1 MKKLLF
7 ALFYILFLLSCNSDS
22 DLKKPF
28 LNLGFEYVVPS
39 NDIPLRW
46 TMWSSDYEYK
56 LVNRGEGLGK
66 CLKINSKHLYSEEFN
81 FLGTLPIDILLEKEV
96 ELRGKI
102 KVHSVN
108 DGFSG
113 LWIRVAKGDSVLFF
127 DNMKDYGL
135 HGTTDWQTVSLKVEI
150 DQQATSIDFG
160 GTLTGSGTAW
170 FDDFE
175 IFIDGVKLIESDP
188 SILEPKEEEISWL
201 RQYIHPLNTFDPTTS
216 TDKDLEALDQMIGG
230 ATVIGLG
237 EASHGTSEIFQ
248 MKHRIVK
255 YLVEK
260 HGFDIFSIE
269 ANMPES
275 YEINDYI
282 QGRGGQ
288 SMNPIKNMYYGVWGT
303 QEVLNMVE
311 WMKAY
316 NIPDNKIQFAGFDM
330 QFYDASLK
338 ILEDAFVGDK
348 IFRLH
353 IKQLKDKLS
362 QRNDYTKPLSEDELK
377 LNKEEINVKLNLI
390 RDEINQLLINKEKK
404 VYLTQNI
411 RIIEQYLNSSYI
423 KRDEYMAE
431 NLLWIKEQNAQSKI
445 TVWAHNG
452 HIQKDGYAMGAHL
465 SKALGEEYLS
475 IGFAFYNGGH
485 TAAVDYVLSSQKSQ
499 EAYPG
504 TYEYNFNMIDEPIFI
519 LDLREAKKNNS
530 LNGSWLFDRMEFRN
544 IGFSKQKCEFFRSN
558 LSDNFDLIIFIKES
572 TPTKLLNYTEL
583 TN

>member
-7 ALFYILFLLSCNSDS
+7 ALLYILFLLSCNSDS
-22 DLKKPF
+22 HDKKPF
-28 LNLGFEYVVPS
+28 LNLGFEYAVPS

-66 CLKINSKHLYSEEFN
+66 CLKINSKHLYSKEFN
-81 FLGTLPIDILLEKEV
+81 FFGTLPIDILLEKEV

-127 DNMKDYGL
+127 DNMKDHGL
-135 HGTTDWQTVSLKVEI
+135 HGTTDWQTVSLKAEI

-160 GTLTGSGTAW
+160 GILAGSGTAW

-175 IFIDGVKLIESDP
+175 IFVNGVKLIESDP

-201 RQYIHPLNTFDPTTS
+201 RQYIHPLNAFDPTTS
-216 TDKDLEALDQMIGG
+216 TDKDLEALGQMIGG

-288 SMNPIKNMYYGVWGT
+288 AMNPIKNIYYGVWGT

-316 NIPDNKIQFAGFDM
+316 NIPDNKIQFTGFDM
-330 QFYDASLK
+330 QFYDASVK
-338 ILEDAFVGDK
+338 ILEESFVGDK
-348 IFRLH
+348 IFR
-353 IKQLKDKLS
+353 
-362 QRNDYTKPLSEDELK
+362 
-377 LNKEEINVKLNLI
+377 
-390 RDEINQLLINKEKK
+390 
-404 VYLTQNI
+404 
-411 RIIEQYLNSSYI
+411 YI
-423 KRDEYMAE
+423 
-431 NLLWIKEQNAQSKI
+431 
-445 TVWAHNG
+445 
-452 HIQKDGYAMGAHL
+452 
-465 SKALGEEYLS
+465 
-475 IGFAFYNGGH
+475 
-485 TAAVDYVLSSQKSQ
+485 
-499 EAYPG
+499 
-504 TYEYNFNMIDEPIFI
+504 
-519 LDLREAKKNNS
+519 
-530 LNGSWLFDRMEFRN
+530 
-544 IGFSKQKCEFFRSN
+544 
-558 LSDNFDLIIFIKES
+558 
-572 TPTKLLNYTEL
+572 
-583 TN
+583 